1 MYNYG
6 QKMDTCMYEDIFKAA
21 RNLMFVFEKSFELNF
36 FGGYRIFLVF
46 FGQIRSFIASIE
58 DEQQIFA
65 HKMNKYTKIYVLIII
80 KTLGKKSSS

>member
-1 MYNYG
+1 MVFSFLG
-6 QKMDTCMYEDIFKAA
+6 QFP
-21 RNLMFVFEKSFELNF
+21 FEKKGKGLCTTMDKT
-36 FGGYRIFLVF
+36 

-80 KTLGKKSSS
+80 KT